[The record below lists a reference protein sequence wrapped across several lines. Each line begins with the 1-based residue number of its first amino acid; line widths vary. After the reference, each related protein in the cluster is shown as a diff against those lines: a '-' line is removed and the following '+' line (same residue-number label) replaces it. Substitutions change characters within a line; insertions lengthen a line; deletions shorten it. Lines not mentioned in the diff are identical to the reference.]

1 MFPSGDS
8 YSSTGFYI
16 EGDKPSASSPIGS
29 PSLPG
34 TTTSGGLNWVGLV
47 TSEYNTST
55 VLTYDWA
62 YYGADV
68 SNAIINT
75 GVTTDVIAQVA
86 DFEDNLVPAPSY
98 APWTADNLLVAVW
111 IGINDIGECFWESAE
126 YATCPIDEVMT
137 KYFSLLQNLYDDGVR
152 NFVLNTVPRKLPPSP
167 LLPVFLLL
175 WRRSTQLTT
184 PFATA
189 FYKAPAFEDQTDLST
204 LTANLDT
211 YNAALVSNLAAFKAN
226 NTDITVGEIFNT
238 TSYFWEVFDNPTT
251 YGLESDITCANT
263 DGTSCV
269 WYDNYHP
276 GQAIHKLVAKAFVE
290 ALTGSFF

>member
-1 MFPSGDS
+1 MTSGDS

-16 EGDKPSASSPIGS
+16 EGDKPSVSSPIGS

-34 TTTSGGLNWVGLV
+34 STTSGGLNWVGLV

-126 YATCPIDEVMT
+126 YSTCPIDDVMT

-152 NFVLNTVPRKLPPSP
+152 NFVLNTVPRKFP
-167 LLPVFLLL
+167 LLFHLRYTRKKTNPSSQPSTRRPLL
-175 WRRSTQLTT
+175 WIRPISR
-184 PFATA
+184 P
-189 FYKAPAFEDQTDLST
+189 
-204 LTANLDT
+204 
-211 YNAALVSNLAAFKAN
+211 
-226 NTDITVGEIFNT
+226 
-238 TSYFWEVFDNPTT
+238 
-251 YGLESDITCANT
+251 
-263 DGTSCV
+263 
-269 WYDNYHP
+269 
-276 GQAIHKLVAKAFVE
+276 
-290 ALTGSFF
+290 